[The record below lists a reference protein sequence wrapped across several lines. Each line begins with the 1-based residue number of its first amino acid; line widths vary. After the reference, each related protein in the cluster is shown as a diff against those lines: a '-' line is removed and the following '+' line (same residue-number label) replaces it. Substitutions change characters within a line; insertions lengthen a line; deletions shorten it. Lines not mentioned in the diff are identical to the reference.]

1 MHDLNFAVVWSLLI
15 FASCGSLRSC
25 VFLACISACRQYNP
39 SNWSID
45 GYKFHEKYFVFQ
57 KKKKKRNEDYWTFWG
72 LFDLENITVSSYSM
86 SYMRKN
92 VQLTQIVVVK
102 DIFGSLT
109 VWEDFK
115 GGNVMGVNFKLGH
128 SCKISE
134 VFGSNARGCPEVQ
147 INAQRRSGLCWDGS
161 YSVEQTGP
169 SHQDLANT
177 FKTHLKT
184 HFYSLALNQLS
195 LHHFYLSYLLILFSA
210 S

>member
-25 VFLACISACRQYNP
+25 VFLACISVCRQYNP

-102 DIFGSLT
+102 DIFGSLSVRGLVEMWW
-109 VWEDFK
+109 VWT
-115 GGNVMGVNFKLGH
+115 L
-128 SCKISE
+128 SWYTP
-134 VFGSNARGCPEVQ
+134 ARFL
-147 INAQRRSGLCWDGS
+147 RSLDQMLVAVPRSRLMHRGDQAFAGTAPTL
-161 YSVEQTGP
+161 
-169 SHQDLANT
+169 
-177 FKTHLKT
+177 
-184 HFYSLALNQLS
+184 
-195 LHHFYLSYLLILFSA
+195 
-210 S
+210 